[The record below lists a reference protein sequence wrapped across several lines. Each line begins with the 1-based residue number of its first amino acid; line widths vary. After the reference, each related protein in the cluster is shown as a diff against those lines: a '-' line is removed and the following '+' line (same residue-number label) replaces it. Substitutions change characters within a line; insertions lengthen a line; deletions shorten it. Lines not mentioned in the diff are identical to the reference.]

1 MREVALLFVLVGSLS
16 ACTSRGSSS
25 ILSEAGCHEESRQ
38 EIAMTADMCVGAL
51 AQASAAAAPPP
62 AAPPPSAPPAGS
74 ASAGEAPPPPPSEP
88 PPPEP
93 PPPPSQPDTASL
105 DPTKCEI
112 DCNRACGNV
121 PDSVCKRLDDKIVEC
136 AVVRLGDPCK

>member
-1 MREVALLFVLVGSLS
+1 MQEVATLVVLVGSLA

-38 EIAMTADMCVGAL
+38 EIGMTADMCVGAL
-51 AQASAAAAPPP
+51 AQASASAAPPPAPP
-62 AAPPPSAPPAGS
+62 AAPPPTGS
-74 ASAGEAPPPPPSEP
+74 ASAGEAPPPPP
-88 PPPEP
+88 PEP
-93 PPPPSQPDTASL
+93 PPPPPAQPDTASL
-105 DPTKCEI
+105 DPSKCEI

-121 PDSVCKRLDDKIVEC
+121 PDSVCKRLDDKLVEC

>member
-1 MREVALLFVLVGSLS
+1 MRQVAAHFLLVGSLS
-16 ACTSRGSSS
+16 ACSSRGSSS

-38 EIAMTADMCVGAL
+38 EIGMTADMCVGAL

-62 AAPPPSAPPAGS
+62 PPPPPAATGS
-74 ASAGEAPPPPPSEP
+74 ASAGEAPPPPP
-88 PPPEP
+88 PEP
-93 PPPPSQPDTASL
+93 PPPAPQPDAASL

-121 PDSVCKRLDDKIVEC
+121 PDSVCKRLDDKLVEC

>member
-1 MREVALLFVLVGSLS
+1 MRQVAALFLLVGSLS

-38 EIAMTADMCVGAL
+38 EIGMTADMCVGAL
-51 AQASAAAAPPP
+51 AQASAAAAPAP
-62 AAPPPSAPPAGS
+62 APTPSSPPPEATGS
-74 ASAGEAPPPPPSEP
+74 ASAGEAPPPPP
-88 PPPEP
+88 PEP
-93 PPPPSQPDTASL
+93 PPPAPAQPDTASL

-121 PDSVCKRLDDKIVEC
+121 PDSVCKRLDDKLVEC